1 MITND
6 ERLHMFRSSMIKN
19 AQIIIILIS
28 PKKQFNICF
37 IVLGFKYAVHPFSTK
52 GNIFCSIERIWKATN
67 FEGILNHL
75 HENFSPNLLDR
86 RVFKWPL
93 LSKVKYFRPTLS
105 LNGLFRQRSSGY
117 WRTRVSP
124 PGITVTSTFR
134 RRRRLFTWSVRWPR
148 KKSHTRRNFSF
159 GGLHGKHWQ
168 IHLPCPS
175 VLSSGTKP
183 S

>member
-1 MITND
+1 MLSIPSAQRASSSVPSSAF
-6 ERLHMFRSSMIKN
+6 ERPQTLREFRTISTGIS
-19 AQIIIILIS
+19 AQISLIRRRS
-28 PKKQFNICF
+28 M
-37 IVLGFKYAVHPFSTK
+37 LHTGGFFSSV
-52 GNIFCSIERIWKATN
+52 C
-67 FEGILNHL
+67 
-75 HENFSPNLLDR
+75 DR

-105 LNGLFRQRSSGY
+105 LDGLFRQRSSGY

-148 KKSHTRRNFSF
+148 KKSHTRRNFPF
-159 GGLHGKHWQ
+159 GGLHGKHRQ